1 MDYTPARE
9 GTYTF
14 PRWAEAVG
22 WAIALSSLVAV
33 LPASLAEVVRVSLLL
48 LPLTTATTQVVRQGL
63 PLSTLTTPDRLWR
76 DANTNLAI
84 KAAWVGKVAK
94 EGKAKDGTFCAKEI
108 ESVM

>member
-1 MDYTPARE
+1 M
-9 GTYTF
+9 
-14 PRWAEAVG
+14 
-22 WAIALSSLVAV
+22 
-33 LPASLAEVVRVSLLL
+33 
-48 LPLTTATTQVVRQGL
+48 VRQGL